1 MRCYNLR
8 FCSANHFCKFL
19 HARLTHTFHAFES
32 LQKCVARS
40 RTDALDVVQFAVQ
53 GVLRTLVAMEL
64 YSIAVHL
71 VLYLRQN
78 MEQFGVGLQRDGL
91 RRIAVEQF
99 VGAVAIILC
108 ESGDRYIKP

>member
-1 MRCYNLR
+1 MLCYKLC
-8 FCSANHFCKFL
+8 FCCANHRCKFL
-19 HARLTHTFHAFES
+19 RTRLTYAFQTLER
-32 LQKCVARS
+32 LQKSVARS
-40 RTDALDVVQFAVQ
+40 RTDALYIVEFAVQ
-53 GVLRTLVAMEL
+53 SVLRTLVAMEL

-99 VGAVAIILC
+99 VCAVTIILC
-108 ESGDRYIKP
+108 ESCDRYIKP

>member
-1 MRCYNLR
+1 MLCYKLC
-8 FCSANHFCKFL
+8 FCCANYFCKFL
-19 HARLTHTFHAFES
+19 CTCLTYAFQALER
-32 LQKCVARS
+32 LQKSVARC
-40 RTDALDVVQFAVQ
+40 RAYTLDVIQFAVQ
-53 GVLRTLVAMEL
+53 GVLRSLVAVEL

-99 VGAVAIILC
+99 VGAVTIILC

>member
-1 MRCYNLR
+1 MLCYKLC
-8 FCSANHFCKFL
+8 FCCANHFCKFL
-19 HARLTHTFHAFES
+19 LTRLTYAFQTLER

-40 RTDALDVVQFAVQ
+40 RTDALYVVQFAVQ
-53 GVLRTLVAMEL
+53 GMFRSFVAVEL
-64 YSIAVHL
+64 YGIAVHL

-99 VGAVAIILC
+99 VCAVTIVLC
-108 ESGDRYIKP
+108 ESGDRNM

>member
-1 MRCYNLR
+1 MLCYKLC
-8 FCSANHFCKFL
+8 FCSANHLRKLL
-19 HARLTHTFHAFES
+19 HACLTYAFQALER
-32 LQKCVARS
+32 LQKCVACS
-40 RTDALDVVQFAVQ
+40 RTDALDIVQFAVQ
-53 GVLRTLVAMEL
+53 GMFRSFVAVEL

-99 VGAVAIILC
+99 VGAVTIILC
-108 ESGDRYIKP
+108 ESGDRDVQS